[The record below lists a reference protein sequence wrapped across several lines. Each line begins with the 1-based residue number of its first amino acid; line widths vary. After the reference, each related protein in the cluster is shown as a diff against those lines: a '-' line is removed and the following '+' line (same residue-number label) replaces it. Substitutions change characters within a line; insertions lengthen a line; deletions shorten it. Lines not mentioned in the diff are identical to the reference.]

1 MSEMNYEKAGVS
13 IKTGDEI
20 VDSIKDSVHKTHR
33 KGVLSS
39 IGGFAGLF
47 DIKAMCEG
55 YDEPVL
61 VQSIDGVGTKSLV
74 ASLANNFQTIGQ
86 DLVSATVNDILVCGA
101 RPYTLLDYVAS
112 GKLSVNDTS
121 AIIQSIAKACESSGI
136 ALLGGETAEMPDTY
150 CDNAYDI
157 VGIVT
162 GVVEQS
168 KMIDGRNI
176 KPGDVILGLPS
187 SGLHTNGFSLA
198 RRVLFDKAGLTVDTH
213 VESLGMTVGEALL
226 MPHKNYQASVLSLL
240 DRNLPISGMAHI
252 TGGGIKGNLAR
263 VLPKQIDA
271 QLSLQSVPIPGIFSL
286 IQDKGDITFDAMY
299 QAFNMGVGY
308 ILVCSKE
315 ATADITQTLTEI
327 NAPYYELGEMTD
339 GCGEVK
345 LV

>member
-20 VDSIKDSVHKTHR
+20 VDAIKDSVHKTHR

-121 AIIQSIAKACESSGI
+121 AIIQSIAKACELSSI

-168 KMIDGRNI
+168 KMIDGRKI

-187 SGLHTNGFSLA
+187 TGLHTNGYSLA
-198 RRVLFDKAGLTVDTH
+198 RRVLFDNSGLNVDSYIET
-213 VESLGMTVGEALL
+213 LGMTVGEALL
-226 MPHKNYQASVLSLL
+226 MPHKNDQKAVLSLL
-240 DRNLPISGMAHI
+240 DINLPITGMAHI
-252 TGGGIKGNLAR
+252 TGGGIKGNLSR
-263 VLPKQIDA
+263 VLPKHTDA
-271 QLSLQSVPIPGIFSL
+271 QLSIQSVQIPGIFSL
-286 IQDKGDITFDAMY
+286 IQEKGNIAREDMY

-308 ILVCSKE
+308 IIVCSKE
-315 ATADITQTLTEI
+315 AINEITQVLSNI
-327 NAPYYELGEMTD
+327 NEPHVKLGEVVN
-339 GCGEVK
+339 GSGEVK
-345 LV
+345 LS